1 MVLARRTTRP
11 GREMKAKRTILSG
24 LLTHCLPN
32 YSTAEFQVKGQHRC
46 GRPPDRVGSELH
58 EGNLPAAKP
67 LLTTPCAH
75 FALTAALPVPPDQL
89 ILRKVSVGHRATDPV
104 PAHICQLHIRV
115 PFQTSSACFVVDTGE
130 GACLRTVIAV
140 KWPGG
145 ISLAPKGCP
154 VLVIPATDRPHANLG
169 SLIARIGPEDIS
181 PRPALFL

>member
-1 MVLARRTTRP
+1 
-11 GREMKAKRTILSG
+11 MKAKRTILSG

-67 LLTTPCAH
+67 LITTPCAH

-104 PAHICQLHIRV
+104 PAHNLPAPYPRAVSDLIRLL
-115 PFQTSSACFVVDTGE
+115 C
-130 GACLRTVIAV
+130 
-140 KWPGG
+140 GG
-145 ISLAPKGCP
+145 YGGGSQSQNG
-154 VLVIPATDRPHANLG
+154 DRG
-169 SLIARIGPEDIS
+169 
-181 PRPALFL
+181 